1 MQNMTEMSFKD
12 RTVRAIVCAAFPC
25 AMTRRSVKVS
35 IRASYHV
42 ADYWDGG
49 SRDEARF
56 VRLSDL
62 SVQSSDSL
70 PKDARQVAG
79 NPYGLPIAD
88 VLLTGGFVVVEHC
101 YFCGKDL
108 GYRIYATGDDML
120 ALTSGNVPALNP

>member
-1 MQNMTEMSFKD
+1 MSFKD

-35 IRASYHV
+35 VNVCHV

-62 SVQSSDSL
+62 SVQSSDSF

-79 NPYGLPIAD
+79 NPYGLPIA
-88 VLLTGGFVVVEHC
+88 E
-101 YFCGKDL
+101 FC
-108 GYRIYATGDDML
+108 
-120 ALTSGNVPALNP
+120 